1 MNTEATAQVGKGI
14 KSVIIT
20 NADDLASVDFAC
32 WVTTAGDIADIN
44 FSYDAAKHTQTLT
57 AKTGNIPTFALRDL
71 YFGDSSKDIN
81 MCHPETNFYKM
92 DAAPNLDTNHVTVPM
107 TNNKA
112 GLQPLNLDLAILNS
126 GVVTVKWT
134 YTNKPEGWKSPFT
147 VPTDIIDAGT
157 DYSTTAKLSDR
168 VKVNIDATTK
178 AVSIDILAADKATS
192 VYTISGDMQL
202 GEYYNSFRGTA
213 HTR

>member
-44 FSYDAAKHTQTLT
+44 FSYDATKHTQTLS

-92 DAAPNLDTNHVTVPM
+92 DAAPNLDTNHVT
-107 TNNKA
+107 A
-112 GLQPLNLDLAILNS
+112 
-126 GVVTVKWT
+126 
-134 YTNKPEGWKSPFT
+134 
-147 VPTDIIDAGT
+147 
-157 DYSTTAKLSDR
+157 
-168 VKVNIDATTK
+168 
-178 AVSIDILAADKATS
+178 
-192 VYTISGDMQL
+192 
-202 GEYYNSFRGTA
+202 
-213 HTR
+213 